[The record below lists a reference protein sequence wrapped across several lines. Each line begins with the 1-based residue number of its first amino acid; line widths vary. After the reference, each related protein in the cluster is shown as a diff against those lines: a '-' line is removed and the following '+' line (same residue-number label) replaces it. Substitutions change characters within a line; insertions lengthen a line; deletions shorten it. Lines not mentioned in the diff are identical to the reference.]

1 VVESRSTPA
10 QTKEREGHRR
20 KEKVPTYGSTM
31 SAIAEKE
38 KKRDGREVSCCMKAF
53 PRSVTI
59 LLGTPN

>member
-38 KKRDGREVSCCMKAF
+38 KKKEMVGR
-53 PRSVTI
+53 
-59 LLGTPN
+59 